1 MLSTVEKAQGW
12 LRRHRVDAW
21 LLYDYLGANPV
32 FWAVVG
38 KLGMVT
44 RPCWL
49 FVPARGQPRLL
60 VHAVDAGKFRSL
72 GLPLTVFANRAQM
85 LRHLRRWLTGLQR
98 VAMEYSPQGAL
109 PRVGRVDAGTV
120 ELVRGWGL
128 QVLPSGDLF
137 QESALLWTPAQE
149 QSHREAACL
158 LSAIVLEAFA
168 FLGQDLSGAL
178 TEWDTAQFIRTR
190 FADLGLESPEG
201 PIVAVNAH
209 SSDPHYEPTP
219 SAAAPVRR
227 GDWVL
232 IDLWGRLKGEDTI
245 YADITW
251 VGYAGP
257 EAPPRQQEVFRVVCQ
272 ARDAAL
278 SALQKA
284 WEKGRVLQGWQ
295 VDRVARRLIAQAGY
309 GKYFTH
315 RLGHSLGRTVHGDA
329 VNLDSWETRDTRCII
344 PGIGFTIEPGIY
356 LPEFGV
362 RSEIDV
368 FFSPSGPQVTTAVQ
382 QSIVLIGERLDLP
395 KGPSY
400 NRPS

>member
-1 MLSTVEKAQGW
+1 MPAVLERARRW

-32 FWAVVG
+32 FWALVG
-38 KLGMVT
+38 RPGMIT

-49 FVPARGQPRLL
+49 LIPAYGRPRLL
-60 VHAVDAGKFRSL
+60 AHAVDTAKFRGL
-72 GLPLTVFANRAQM
+72 GIPLVAFASRADM
-85 LRHLRRWLTGLQR
+85 VRRLRRWLTGMRR
-98 VAMEYSPQGAL
+98 VAMEYSPSAAL

-120 ELVRGWGL
+120 ELVRSLGVG
-128 QVLPSGDLF
+128 VVPSGDLF
-137 QESALLWTPAQE
+137 QEAALVWTPE
-149 QSHREAACL
+149 QVESHKEAARL
-158 LSAIVLEAFA
+158 LFGVLQEAFA
-168 FLGQDLSGAL
+168 FLGRDLSGRL
-178 TEWDTAQFIRTR
+178 TEWDAVGFIRQRYTEV
-190 FADLGLESPEG
+190 GLESGAG

-219 SAAAPVRR
+219 STAAPVHQ

-232 IDLWGRLKGEDTI
+232 IDLWARLRGEDTI

-257 EAPPRQQEVFRVVCQ
+257 EPPPRHQEVFRIVCW

-278 SALQKA
+278 DALRQG
-284 WEKGRVLQGWQ
+284 WEKGKRLRGWQ
-295 VDRVARRLIAQAGY
+295 VDRVARRVIVQAGY
-309 GKYFTH
+309 GKWFPH

-329 VNLDSWETRDTRCII
+329 VNLDSWETRDTRRLI

-368 FFSPSGPQVTTAVQ
+368 FLGPHGPEVTTPVQ
-382 QSIVLIGERLDLP
+382 GEILRIG
-395 KGPSY
+395 
-400 NRPS
+400 